1 VSRPIVEVAVGIVH
15 DGQGRV
21 LFAQRP
27 AGKPYAGW
35 WEFPGGKLEAAET
48 VAQALARELH
58 EELGITVQESC
69 PWVVREFEYEHAHV
83 RLHFRRVFRWGGLP
97 QSRESQTLAW
107 QPPTRIALQPLLP
120 ASLPVIRMLCLP
132 PRLVVCEVHE
142 LDSQDRLASVLE
154 TAAQGRAALVVRTG
168 TLSVDARR
176 WHLWSKV
183 CAGREIPILLWP
195 HQMPAAALLAYARE
209 LGNSGIR
216 PDGWVLPMPALGA
229 FRADWPSVWLG
240 VAGPEAGNVQIQPG
254 REPPADFAIDSLLMR
269 DKRGEPAGG
278 VVPLYGSLN
287 ASSVASPGLDS
298 RTALSDVSDSS
309 PPGGASASGGTGTDS
324 DLRRAW
330 HQGLHGIVQRIR
342 A

>member
-1 VSRPIVEVAVGIVH
+1 
-15 DGQGRV
+15 
-21 LFAQRP
+21 
-27 AGKPYAGW
+27 
-35 WEFPGGKLEAAET
+35 
-48 VAQALARELH
+48 
-58 EELGITVQESC
+58 
-69 PWVVREFEYEHAHV
+69 
-83 RLHFRRVFRWGGLP
+83 
-97 QSRESQTLAW
+97 
-107 QPPTRIALQPLLP
+107 
-120 ASLPVIRMLCLP
+120 MLCLP

-142 LDSQDRLASVLE
+142 LDNQNRLASVLE
-154 TAAQGRAALVVRTG
+154 TSAQGRAALVVRTG
-168 TLSVDARR
+168 TLSVDAHR
-176 WHLWSKV
+176 WRPWSSA
-183 CAGREIPILLWP
+183 CAQREIPILLWP

-298 RTALSDVSDSS
+298 GTALSDLPDSS
-309 PPGGASASGGTGTDS
+309 PPGGASDRGDTGMDS
-324 DLRRAW
+324 DLLRAW
-330 HQGLHGIVQRIR
+330 HQGLHGIVQRTR

>member
-1 VSRPIVEVAVGIVH
+1 MSRPIVEVAVGIVH

-58 EELGITVQESC
+58 EELGITVHESC

-83 RLHFRRVFRWGGLP
+83 RLHFRRVFRWGGQP

-142 LDSQDRLASVLE
+142 LDNQNRLASVLE
-154 TAAQGRAALVVRTG
+154 TSAQGRSALVVRTG
-168 TLSVDARR
+168 TLSVDAHR
-176 WHLWSKV
+176 WRLWSSA
-183 CAGREIPILLWP
+183 CAQREIPILLWP
-195 HQMPAAALLAYARE
+195 HQMPAAALFAYARE
-209 LGNSGIR
+209 LGNSGVR
-216 PDGWVLPMPALGA
+216 PDGWVLPMPALGV

-240 VAGPEAGNVQIQPG
+240 VAGAEAENVQIQPG

-278 VVPLYGSLN
+278 VVPLYGGLD
-287 ASSVASPGLDS
+287 ASSDAMPGLDS
-298 RTALSDVSDSS
+298 RTGLSKFSDLS
-309 PPGGASASGGTGTDS
+309 PRGSASAPGDTGMDS
-324 DLRRAW
+324 DLLRAW
-330 HQGLHGIVQRIR
+330 HLGLHGIVQRTR